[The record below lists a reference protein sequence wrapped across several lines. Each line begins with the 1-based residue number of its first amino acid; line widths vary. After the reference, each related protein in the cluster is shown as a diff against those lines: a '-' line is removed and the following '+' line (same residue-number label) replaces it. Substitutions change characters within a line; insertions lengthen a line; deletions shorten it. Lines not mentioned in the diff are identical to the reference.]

1 MGMNHDTPLHGGLRT
16 LRGVCSWPRML
27 LMRRSYT
34 LVVVIWIA
42 ELIGL
47 YALQHY
53 FS

>member
-1 MGMNHDTPLHGGLRT
+1 MGMNHDTPSSPLKRRT
-16 LRGVCSWPRML
+16 RGIGSWPRML

-47 YALQHY
+47 YALQRY